1 MSLAPGMPNHLSKF
15 LTSPSK
21 IAHAL
26 DWRKRAGG
34 NVVSM
39 SIGRHRI
46 DLSVAS
52 HPESSDEGMLQTLPS
67 IPIQTHACAI
77 RNKYVL
83 SPAVADEL
91 SHLLQR
97 WQVCGL
103 IVSWPV
109 QEEGWAGA
117 SCGRVLF
124 TLDQLCSSAN
134 LFNAN
139 RKFCLWNDS
148 HRVFCDDAWGRS
160 PMFTH
165 TSSKSIHYASQ
176 EQYNLMP
183 SKVSHVWNDFC
194 RAHWPDLL
202 AKSQQRNSNKNC
214 LAPER
219 PGAATAMT
227 ASAAELLKKKASSGP
242 AAAAIVNTAWLDDY
256 EDTAKYTKAALWTE
270 TSLK

>member
-1 MSLAPGMPNHLSKF
+1 MSLAPSIPNLSKF

-26 DWRKRAGG
+26 DWRKRTGG

-67 IPIQTHACAI
+67 IPIQTHACAL

-124 TLDQLCSSAN
+124 TLDHLCSTTN

-165 TSSKSIHYASQ
+165 TSSKIIHYASK

-202 AKSQQRNSNKNC
+202 AKSQRRSNSSKNC
-214 LAPER
+214 LAPQR
-219 PGAATAMT
+219 PGAANAMT

-242 AAAAIVNTAWLDDY
+242 AATAAIVNTAWLDDY
-256 EDTAKYTKAALWTE
+256 EDTAKYTKAAL
-270 TSLK
+270 